1 MAQQNAAG
9 TTWNV
14 DRTTALYERPALEPQ
29 DVATFN
35 AVKGAV
41 ENSFASAQVK
51 KFLESL
57 DRSSLRIR
65 EFEAVAAAG
74 KLGPQTAASYAK
86 LSPGDQGQIRE
97 LYLAKLEQ
105 VDPALRKKFFKLYA
119 YY

>member
-1 MAQQNAAG
+1 MSQPNAAS
-9 TTWNV
+9 TSWNV

-35 AVKGAV
+35 VVKGDI
-41 ENSFASAQVK
+41 ETSFAPGQVT

-57 DRSSLRIR
+57 TRTGLRIR
-65 EFEAVAAAG
+65 EFESVASAG
-74 KLGPQTAASYAK
+74 KLGMHTAPLYAK
-86 LSPGDQGQIRE
+86 LPAGDQGQIRE

-105 VDPALRKKFFKLYA
+105 VDPALRKKYFKLYA

>member
-1 MAQQNAAG
+1 MPQPNSASN
-9 TTWNV
+9 TWNV

-35 AVKGAV
+35 TVKGDI
-41 ENSFASAQVK
+41 ESSFASGQVV

-57 DRSSLRIR
+57 TRSGLRIR
-65 EFEAVAAAG
+65 EFESVASAG
-74 KLGPQTAASYAK
+74 KLGLQTAPLYAK
-86 LSPGDQGQIRE
+86 LPPGDQGQIRE
-97 LYLAKLEQ
+97 FYLAQLEQ